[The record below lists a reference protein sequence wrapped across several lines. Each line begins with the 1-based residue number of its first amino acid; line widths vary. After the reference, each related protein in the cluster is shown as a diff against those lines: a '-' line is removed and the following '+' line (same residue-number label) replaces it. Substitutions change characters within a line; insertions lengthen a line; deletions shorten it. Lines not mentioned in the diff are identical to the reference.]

1 MRMITA
7 SVLMGLIALN
17 LSFNAQANTFI
28 TENTKTDLWA
38 SSCVTSTMYA
48 KRTTEIRREPS
59 LESEVLDVAPFSCSF
74 EVVDTQDGWS
84 MIETC
89 DGYAYIEAD
98 ALIDRCPR
106 SLGRFKLTYYD
117 PHPCCGTGNGIT
129 ASGRKAEV
137 GRTIA
142 MSKKWVP
149 LGTHVLIDGHEY
161 VVDDRGVTGRT
172 VDVLVATH
180 KEARNR
186 GVNYAE
192 VYVLE

>member
-1 MRMITA
+1 MRMITTPI
-7 SVLMGLIALN
+7 LMGLIALN

-28 TENTKTDLWA
+28 AENAKTEIRA
-38 SSCVTSTMYA
+38 SSCATSTMYA

-59 LESEVLDVAPFSCSF
+59 LESEVLDVAPVSCSF
-74 EVVDTQDGWS
+74 EVVSIQDGWS
-84 MIETC
+84 RIETC

-98 ALIDRCPR
+98 ALIDRCPQ

-117 PHPCCGTGNGIT
+117 PHSCCGTGNGIT

-142 MSKKWVP
+142 MSKKYAP
-149 LGTHVLIDGHEY
+149 LGAHVLINGHEY

-172 VDVLVATH
+172 VDVLVGTH
-180 KEARNR
+180 AEAKKR